1 MTGRRVFIT
10 GIGLICPLGSNVETF
25 WHNALAGH
33 RVADPIPPRWLEFS
47 DFKSRYW
54 APLPEIDF
62 TEYGLKRI
70 DRMRLDPVTML
81 AIGATNQA
89 LNQANISSEQT
100 DKRGEHFHLPGID
113 PRRAGVYMGT
123 GIGGIQTTLETHSY
137 QVLAKTREQADAL
150 FATCDTG
157 STVAQEGASL
167 LDRLQHPLR
176 FNPFAV
182 SMLMSNAV
190 SALLGIRYGIKGP
203 NVTCAVACASGT
215 AAIGQAYDAVS
226 RGTVDIAICGG
237 AEYLLDD
244 HGAIFRGYDIAGT
257 LTHGFDDP
265 KEANRPFDRR
275 RNGFLFS
282 QGGSAVLIL
291 ESDSHAQAR
300 GVNGI
305 AEIAGFAQTFDAH
318 SVMSLAPD
326 GNEIARMIADCLE
339 NADSDPASVGYI
351 NGHGTGTIQN
361 DEVETDVLSRLFGA
375 HPVVNSTKSLI
386 GHTIGASGSIE
397 AAVTALTLRDGKTH
411 PVGNLQDPI
420 ADLNFA
426 RNKNCDVDTNV
437 GLTYSFAFGGHNAAL
452 ALKRGTRSS

>member
-10 GIGLICPLGSNVETF
+10 GIGLICPLGSNVEAF
-25 WHNALAGH
+25 WRNALEGQQ
-33 RVADPIPPRWLEFS
+33 VAAPIPPRWLDFS

-54 APLPEIDF
+54 SPLPEIDF

-70 DRMRLDPVTML
+70 ERMRLDPVTML
-81 AIGATNQA
+81 AIGATDQA
-89 LNQANISSEQT
+89 LKQANIPSEQT
-100 DKRGEHFHLPGID
+100 DKRGEHFQLRGID
-113 PRRAGVYMGT
+113 PRRTGVYMGT

-137 QVLAKTREQADAL
+137 QVLAKTREQAGTLVAKCDA
-150 FATCDTG
+150 G
-157 STVAQEGASL
+157 SSLAQQGASL
-167 LDRLQHPLR
+167 LDRLAHPLR

-190 SALLGIRYGIKGP
+190 SALLGIRYGIRGP

-215 AAIGQAYDAVS
+215 AAIGQAYDAV
-226 RGTVDIAICGG
+226 RNGTVDVAICGG
-237 AEYLLDD
+237 AEYLYDD

-257 LTHGFDDP
+257 LSHGFNDP
-265 KEANRPFDRR
+265 EQANRPFDRR

-291 ESDSHAQAR
+291 ESASHAKAR
-300 GVNGI
+300 GVGEI
-305 AEIAGFAQTFDAH
+305 AEVAGFAQTFDAH

-326 GNEIARMIADCLE
+326 GSEIARMMADCLDD
-339 NADSDPASVGYI
+339 AGAKPAAVGYI
-351 NGHGTGTIQN
+351 NGHGTGTLQN
-361 DEVETDVLSRLFGA
+361 DEVESDVLSRTFGS

-426 RNKNCDVDTNV
+426 RSANCGVDTELA
-437 GLTYSFAFGGHNAAL
+437 LTYSFAFGGHNAAL
-452 ALKRGTRSS
+452 ALKRRTQTS